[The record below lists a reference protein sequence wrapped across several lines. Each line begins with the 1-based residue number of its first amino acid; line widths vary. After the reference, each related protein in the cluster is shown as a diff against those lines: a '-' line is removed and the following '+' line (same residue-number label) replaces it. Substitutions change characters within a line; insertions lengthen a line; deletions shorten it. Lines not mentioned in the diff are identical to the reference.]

1 MELMFFL
8 FVIHFQLVEDAP
20 HLNGAVEEAAVL
32 ARLIHQAFGECE
44 RHHAAWLVG
53 FLQASS
59 GFLKHLRPCLGVRAC
74 NCVVRAS
81 IIAEKMSVS
90 QTDQQSKYTYQTLF
104 FIPSPS

>member
-1 MELMFFL
+1 MELMLFL
-8 FVIHFQLVEDAP
+8 FVIHFRLVEDAP

-53 FLQASS
+53 FLQASP

-74 NCVVRAS
+74 NWF
-81 IIAEKMSVS
+81 KNN
-90 QTDQQSKYTYQTLF
+90 QQV
-104 FIPSPS
+104 